1 MAKNV
6 NVTYYLQL
14 MMNIFSKKWVRI
26 AIAVVIFAIVYT
38 IGARYRPELGTL
50 MTEKD
55 AWVPFIGLLLFVLGG
70 YIVYEIFL
78 SVWEVVVRPLPR
90 SNEMGRKQ
98 YFIYSILFLSFLCVS
113 GITFITSIVYAS
125 SVLVTGTK
133 GLILMVI
140 LNICFYLTPVFAI
153 MLIRIT
159 YHRLENAGL
168 LGVFA
173 LFLPFVFPLYV
184 PLFLILCF
192 LPEKTSEHTQ

>member
-1 MAKNV
+1 MAKDV

-14 MMNIFSKKWVRI
+14 VIKIFSKKWVRNAI
-26 AIAVVIFAIVYT
+26 AIVIFAGVYV
-38 IGARYRPELGTL
+38 IGARHKPELGTL

-55 AWVPFIGLLLFVLGG
+55 AWAPFIGLLLFVLGG
-70 YIVYEIFL
+70 YIVYEMFV
-78 SVWEVVVRPLPR
+78 SVWEIVVRPLPR

-98 YFIYSILFLSFLCVS
+98 YFIYSIIFLFFLCVS

-133 GLILMVI
+133 GLMLMVI
-140 LNICFYLTPVFAI
+140 LNISFYLTPVFVI
-153 MLIRIT
+153 MLLRIT

-168 LGVFA
+168 PGLFA
-173 LFLPFVFPLYV
+173 VCIPFVFPLYV

-192 LPEKTSEHTQ
+192 LPEKTTARTQ